1 MAGGRPPRL
10 PGSCIIFVVGG
21 DSLSRSLSP
30 SLSLATRHDA
40 FSPRLIAAAA
50 LSALSSLSRTLATVE
65 VEASMVD
72 GRRPIAGHRRSVGGG
87 GGGSS
92 VSCRLPAL
100 VVVGTRRRSPPAAGL
115 SPSMVLVEG
124 SVETRDAMVDGSG
137 RRQRRYVPRRP
148 VAAA

>member
-87 GGGSS
+87 GGGGSS

-137 RRQRRYVPRRP
+137 RRQRR
-148 VAAA
+148 